1 MNIWLLSKAVALF
14 GIAFFVIPV
23 VFVLFL
29 GLWGNHFSL
38 AIAKDSWVAK
48 SNSRL
53 VRLLFSRFL
62 I

>member
-1 MNIWLLSKAVALF
+1 MSIWLLSKAVLLF
-14 GIAFFVIPV
+14 GTAFFVIPV
-23 VFVLFL
+23 IFILFL
-29 GLWGNHFSL
+29 SLWGNHFSL

-62 I
+62 V